1 MRGRERGQ
9 ARRGAP
15 RNAGFVPGDRRSWRW
30 VAGSPSGAAV
40 VKFELLTI
48 SGSEPAAAMVVLK
61 ECEKLGALNFRGAG
75 FAARDTEIR
84 ELSARIDGV
93 DRSAEVNVAG
103 LAKAAAAY
111 SRRQA
116 KDWYDIAFVL
126 LHNDAGGLGAAAE
139 LVRDRCVGEI
149 DAVATEPRD
158 LRANFENPDAQGPR
172 THVRQMRIEHP
183 ISTSR
188 LPPRTPC
195 SWFKN
200 SIATCNAKLADRSRL
215 CSQTCRRRFSGGP

>member
-1 MRGRERGQ
+1 
-9 ARRGAP
+9 
-15 RNAGFVPGDRRSWRW
+15 
-30 VAGSPSGAAV
+30 
-40 VKFELLTI
+40 
-48 SGSEPAAAMVVLK
+48 MVVLK